1 MAPMAVPRKNG
12 VSREARAKTAPLTR
26 CQRSVCTCE
35 RNANPAPRRTMPS
48 AATLSGTN
56 SVVKIRAKATGKPVQ
71 SSTRAMISQ
80 TWLDSHTGPME
91 RSIRR
96 RAGAPAAAEPASR
109 SQTPP
114 PKSAPASTA

>member
-1 MAPMAVPRKNG
+1 
-12 VSREARAKTAPLTR
+12 
-26 CQRSVCTCE
+26 
-35 RNANPAPRRTMPS
+35 MPS

-56 SVVKIRAKATGKPVQ
+56 SVVKMRAKAPGKPVQ

-80 TWLDSHTGPME
+80 TWLDSQTGPME

-96 RAGAPAAAEPASR
+96 RAGAPAAAAPASR